1 MARNKYP
8 EKTVEKI
15 IQVSLQLFSEKGYEK
30 TTIQDIVNALGMSKG
45 AIYHHFKSKEEI
57 IDAICYQCYHGNAE
71 IQNILQ
77 AKHCTALEKLKL
89 ILKAQMSDTHK
100 LKVDHLSMDVWK
112 NPKFFMMGMR
122 ENLNQNAVM
131 VQRLLEEGMQD
142 GSVSIQEPML
152 TSQVAML
159 LMNYWIHSPVTQEP
173 LEVVIQKIHFFRKLM
188 ESMNVP
194 VIDDEIEAMMCKYFT
209 NLCND
214 M

>member
-1 MARNKYP
+1 MARNKHP

-15 IQVSLQLFSEKGYEK
+15 LHVSLQLFSEKGYDK

-57 IDAICYQCYHGNAE
+57 IDAICRQCYHGNDT
-71 IQNILQ
+71 IQTILQ
-77 AKHCTALEKLKL
+77 ARDVNALEKLKL

-100 LKVDHLSMDVWK
+100 LEVDHLSMDVWK

-122 ENLNQNAVM
+122 ENLSQNALM

-142 GSVSIQEPML
+142 GSITITEPML
-152 TSQVAML
+152 TSQIAML
-159 LMNYWIHSPVTQEP
+159 LMNYWIYSPITQES
-173 LEVVIQKIHFFRKLM
+173 LDIVIQKIHFFRELM
-188 ESMNVP
+188 NTMNVP
-194 VIDDEIEAMMCKYFT
+194 VIDDEIEDMMRVYFT
-209 NLCND
+209 NLFND